1 MRGVIEAVQVCL
13 KRRVGNE
20 SVDEFYE
27 FFRGIVRRALAVTRI
42 AGFDGLIAK
51 LRLRS
56 ILSQCSPGRERKASL
71 VDDDNGSE

>member
-27 FFRGIVRRALAVTRI
+27 FFRGIVRRALAVIRI

-56 ILSQCSPGRERKASL
+56 ILSQCSAGRERKASL
-71 VDDDNGSE
+71 